1 MAGTT
6 VRTKRLASAGLIAV
20 FFLSAILP
28 LSSDYASASYWGTL
42 YPNTVYTE
50 TLQNQDQ
57 TDIWDF
63 NEVQGRYVSFGLV
76 PNTDYDL
83 RIWQNAGG
91 GGAQIAS
98 STQAGTNPD
107 ICVHNGIG
115 IGAANQRSAEAYNPG
130 FGSPWGNTY
139 RVEYNVANPIAA
151 NSVQT
156 FTFQNS
162 NILETWQFPASAGVT
177 YTFRFWSVTNNGA
190 DYRFYVYNIAS
201 GTWTNLNGAL
211 GTGSFQFGVYTSW
224 SVTPAV
230 ATTYGIVAVNANMV
244 STANVQF
251 VVGAPDLVMNA
262 LSVSPA
268 PVSCAGH
275 TVIPQGRPYTY
286 SVTAYNQGY
295 GDAGAFTVTTYDN
308 GTQLANWN
316 LGSLSARTLVGNS
329 FSYPTASPDTH
340 VVGSQADTGGA
351 VAEDGTSGAA
361 AAENNNWN
369 GRMDSVA
376 EVRSAWT
383 NDADDT
389 VPSNL
394 IYLSY
399 FYGYYLSAGESQKFA
414 LWNNAAN
421 TDFDMYLY
429 SPSGT
434 LVATAAST
442 AYPERFTY
450 QTASGGYHYI
460 LVQRASGAGSTFTFS
475 VDDADPT
482 INIFQPADGASLRGN
497 YELRLNCKDWG
508 SGITDS
514 ALNPV
519 YRVDGGNW
527 VDMTSFAGVGY
538 NFVAT
543 LATAGL
549 YDGSHSLEFMVWDN
563 AANYAYEKKSIITDN
578 TNPSACALVYPVASQ
593 FVEGSLVLRA
603 TASDAVEMAR
613 LDLTFGGAL
622 AGLGTQQAGY
632 DSATGYW
639 QYIVDTKAYSD
650 GAASVALTAR
660 DRAGNTLSQA
670 ATAFTIDN
678 AAPVLNFNSPA
689 GGAVVAGAAV
699 TVSATASDAAGTV
712 AVRYKIDSGA
722 WYNLNLAAGVFS
734 AAWDCT
740 GYPDG
745 DHTITVRATD
755 GAGHT
760 AEQSASVTVDNTA
773 PVCSL
778 VSPQPGQY
786 VSGRHVFKV
795 YAKDQNGVRSASVT
809 VTGVGTY
816 AMAYNSQTDLFEREI
831 DTTLSA
837 DAAYQLSATVTDAA
851 ASAGLRPAATLN
863 LAAPG
868 FYMDNIA
875 PTLVLGSPADRA
887 IVEGAVSL
895 SVTSMDAP
903 TAPAVSY
910 SVDGVNWVSM
920 SATPNNV
927 WVASWASA
935 GVPDGTH
942 ALKFRSDGQL
952 GHRSEIGITVTVD
965 NSKPVCALSSPSA
978 GRFIEG
984 RFTFKAAAS
993 DAVGL
998 SAVRIN
1004 ISNATAG
1011 VVLAMDYDPQAGCY
1025 AVEADTAAFAD
1036 GTYFATVT
1044 AIDRIGHAVDSASTL
1059 FYIDNSAPAFK
1070 VLSPD
1075 VSGGPYLKG
1084 SVAILVQPAD
1094 TLFLDR
1100 TTYRVDDGPA
1110 VKMTGFSAD
1119 WDSTA
1124 VADGPHTLRI
1134 SQSDFIGHVTTVTL
1148 DVVVD
1153 NTAPALYW
1161 GAPDQSSFL
1170 SGVYVVRVKAVDA
1183 VGIASVSLEVLG
1195 KSYPMTLNT
1204 GTGYYEYPLDTTALP
1219 DNDTVLTVTAS
1230 EVSGQNDDAV
1240 STRTVRIDNSF
1251 PALSVAAPVQGEVVQ
1266 GLYNFDLLA
1275 ADAYLDRTEF
1285 RVDSLGWAPAAGGW
1299 DTAKHPDGVH
1309 TLTFRATD
1317 LVGRST
1323 EVVLSLTVDNSV
1335 PVCAIASPG
1344 NMSFVSGT
1352 VLIQVRAFDPAG
1364 LASVVLEGTGTQDLA
1379 YNQNSG
1385 MYESGVDSTLL
1396 KDGTYRYTARS
1407 TDLAGRV
1414 TESSVWLR
1422 SDNTAPALSVSAPED
1437 GDFITGVM
1445 AVVAEAPDAF
1455 PTVIEYQVDSLGWR
1469 AGNSTLD
1476 TALLSDG
1483 PHALAVRATDAS
1495 GKASEARL
1503 VIRTDNT
1510 PPVVSILEPS
1520 ASGVAVAGTFTLRM
1534 AVSEPDTVAGASYS
1548 LDGGHP
1554 LPLMMNRA
1562 TGYYEQAIPTGALAD
1577 ELGHN
1582 ISVTVLSRA
1591 GLSTT
1596 LTRPFRVDNT
1606 PPVVTV
1612 RSPANVAQKGTVV
1625 ISVDIADNSGVS
1637 EVEIRLDGGAWKEM
1651 SVTRT
1656 PGRYEYKWPT
1666 GVAQNG
1672 GHTYE
1677 VRTQDSLG
1685 NRGTTVYTFKVD
1697 NPDYWPV
1704 VLVVLVVLTV
1714 VGGVML
1720 VARGRKKR
1728 DEELLPPV
1736 EEPPGPA
1743 KPQGPEEFPEAT
1755 PVDEGREP

>member
-1 MAGTT
+1 
-6 VRTKRLASAGLIAV
+6 
-20 FFLSAILP
+20 
-28 LSSDYASASYWGTL
+28 
-42 YPNTVYTE
+42 
-50 TLQNQDQ
+50 
-57 TDIWDF
+57 
-63 NEVQGRYVSFGLV
+63 
-76 PNTDYDL
+76 
-83 RIWQNAGG
+83 
-91 GGAQIAS
+91 
-98 STQAGTNPD
+98 
-107 ICVHNGIG
+107 
-115 IGAANQRSAEAYNPG
+115 
-130 FGSPWGNTY
+130 
-139 RVEYNVANPIAA
+139 
-151 NSVQT
+151 
-156 FTFQNS
+156 
-162 NILETWQFPASAGVT
+162 
-177 YTFRFWSVTNNGA
+177 
-190 DYRFYVYNIAS
+190 
-201 GTWTNLNGAL
+201 
-211 GTGSFQFGVYTSW
+211 
-224 SVTPAV
+224 
-230 ATTYGIVAVNANMV
+230 
-244 STANVQF
+244 
-251 VVGAPDLVMNA
+251 
-262 LSVSPA
+262 
-268 PVSCAGH
+268 
-275 TVIPQGRPYTY
+275 
-286 SVTAYNQGY
+286 
-295 GDAGAFTVTTYDN
+295 
-308 GTQLANWN
+308 
-316 LGSLSARTLVGNS
+316 
-329 FSYPTASPDTH
+329 
-340 VVGSQADTGGA
+340 
-351 VAEDGTSGAA
+351 
-361 AAENNNWN
+361 
-369 GRMDSVA
+369 
-376 EVRSAWT
+376 
-383 NDADDT
+383 
-389 VPSNL
+389 
-394 IYLSY
+394 
-399 FYGYYLSAGESQKFA
+399 
-414 LWNNAAN
+414 
-421 TDFDMYLY
+421 
-429 SPSGT
+429 
-434 LVATAAST
+434 
-442 AYPERFTY
+442 
-450 QTASGGYHYI
+450 
-460 LVQRASGAGSTFTFS
+460 
-475 VDDADPT
+475 
-482 INIFQPADGASLRGN
+482 
-497 YELRLNCKDWG
+497 
-508 SGITDS
+508 
-514 ALNPV
+514 
-519 YRVDGGNW
+519 
-527 VDMTSFAGVGY
+527 
-538 NFVAT
+538 
-543 LATAGL
+543 
-549 YDGSHSLEFMVWDN
+549 
-563 AANYAYEKKSIITDN
+563 
-578 TNPSACALVYPVASQ
+578 
-593 FVEGSLVLRA
+593 
-603 TASDAVEMAR
+603 
-613 LDLTFGGAL
+613 
-622 AGLGTQQAGY
+622 
-632 DSATGYW
+632 
-639 QYIVDTKAYSD
+639 
-650 GAASVALTAR
+650 
-660 DRAGNTLSQA
+660 
-670 ATAFTIDN
+670 
-678 AAPVLNFNSPA
+678 
-689 GGAVVAGAAV
+689 
-699 TVSATASDAAGTV
+699 
-712 AVRYKIDSGA
+712 
-722 WYNLNLAAGVFS
+722 
-734 AAWDCT
+734 
-740 GYPDG
+740 
-745 DHTITVRATD
+745 
-755 GAGHT
+755 
-760 AEQSASVTVDNTA
+760 
-773 PVCSL
+773 
-778 VSPQPGQY
+778 
-786 VSGRHVFKV
+786 
-795 YAKDQNGVRSASVT
+795 
-809 VTGVGTY
+809 
-816 AMAYNSQTDLFEREI
+816 
-831 DTTLSA
+831 
-837 DAAYQLSATVTDAA
+837 
-851 ASAGLRPAATLN
+851 
-863 LAAPG
+863 
-868 FYMDNIA
+868 
-875 PTLVLGSPADRA
+875 
-887 IVEGAVSL
+887 
-895 SVTSMDAP
+895 
-903 TAPAVSY
+903 
-910 SVDGVNWVSM
+910 
-920 SATPNNV
+920 
-927 WVASWASA
+927 
-935 GVPDGTH
+935 
-942 ALKFRSDGQL
+942 
-952 GHRSEIGITVTVD
+952 
-965 NSKPVCALSSPSA
+965 
-978 GRFIEG
+978 
-984 RFTFKAAAS
+984 
-993 DAVGL
+993 
-998 SAVRIN
+998 
-1004 ISNATAG
+1004 
-1011 VVLAMDYDPQAGCY
+1011 
-1025 AVEADTAAFAD
+1025 
-1036 GTYFATVT
+1036 
-1044 AIDRIGHAVDSASTL
+1044 
-1059 FYIDNSAPAFK
+1059 
-1070 VLSPD
+1070 
-1075 VSGGPYLKG
+1075 
-1084 SVAILVQPAD
+1084 
-1094 TLFLDR
+1094 
-1100 TTYRVDDGPA
+1100 
-1110 VKMTGFSAD
+1110 
-1119 WDSTA
+1119 
-1124 VADGPHTLRI
+1124 
-1134 SQSDFIGHVTTVTL
+1134 
-1148 DVVVD
+1148 
-1153 NTAPALYW
+1153 
-1161 GAPDQSSFL
+1161 
-1170 SGVYVVRVKAVDA
+1170 
-1183 VGIASVSLEVLG
+1183 VSLEVLG